1 MGLPFWE
8 MPDQLSVGG
17 VSYPIDTDFRVG
29 IRIRQMFWEPYYQ
42 TRQMLLI
49 DGIRRLLFFGA
60 DVGVGQET
68 ELLCAVLWYLMDGR
82 LSEEGIL
89 RRLSGE
95 DTYAAGAIS
104 ASGADTV
111 FSYLWDMPA
120 VYASFMS
127 VYRMDLLTADMH
139 LWQFDALFDALDAD
153 CAVRR
158 ISALRAMSVGEVCEE
173 MRPQLAAEKLAV
185 RIPDREELYRAAL
198 ARAGHCSFARSETVA
213 RPDDSRTADSPPP
226 LPHGC
231 VSADALQPN
240 FDPIKEEQHHANT

>member
-8 MPDQLSVGG
+8 MPDRLMIDGI
-17 VSYPIDTDFRVG
+17 SYPIDTDFRVG

-139 LWQFDALFDALDAD
+139 LWQFDALFAALPED
-153 CAVRR
+153 CVLRKTM
-158 ISALRAMSVGEVCEE
+158 ALRAAPIDSEE
-173 MRPQLAAEKLAV
+173 DDAARAVLAAQKLAV
-185 RIPDREELYRAAL
+185 RVPMSDKLYGDCLLRNGSAFC
-198 ARAGHCSFARSETVA
+198 CSFANQDKTVGELTDAETVGYLS
-213 RPDDSRTADSPPP
+213 DDGDE
-226 LPHGC
+226 HVC
-231 VSADALQPN
+231 
-240 FDPIKEEQHHANT
+240 